1 MMINKRTALATAL
14 LSLIAATAGAQ
25 QAGHQMAGMASGG
38 GAAMCAQSS
47 EGVTRTI
54 DVVNARIEDARQT
67 NDAAKLRAA
76 IADLQSVFAQM
87 KTQLADCVALA
98 GETGGAMGSMP
109 GMDHSKMNM
118 TPGTPVMQPGSLTP
132 APGAAGGAAMPGMD
146 HSKMQMAPAASA
158 KPPASAPAAGQ
169 MAGMDH
175 SKMQMPAKP
184 ANAAAPARAQPA
196 APAGGVDHSKM
207 QMPAKPAAAKAA
219 QPAAG
224 MDHSKMAAG
233 SGSKAGAEEP
243 SNKAGIDHSKMT
255 GSSTAARPAA
265 GMHGSAAPAAA
276 VVFSVRTDPAP
287 PRGGKNDFEVT
298 LKDAEGKPITDAD
311 VSLAFYMPAMPS
323 MNLPEMRSAAQLT
336 SAGNGVYKGSGTV
349 GMPGDWDVTITA
361 ARKGQTLGT
370 KKMKLTA
377 K

>member
-1 MMINKRTALATAL
+1 MRINTRTALATAV
-14 LSLIAATAGAQ
+14 LSLIVATAWAQ
-25 QAGHQMAGMASGG
+25 QAGHQMAGMASGSGG
-38 GAAMCAQSS
+38 GAAMCAQNS

-67 NDAAKLRAA
+67 NDASKLRAA

-98 GETGGAMGSMP
+98 SEGGGATGNMP

-118 TPGTPVMQPGSLTP
+118 TPGTPVMQPGSPTP
-132 APGAAGGAAMPGMD
+132 APGATGGAAMPGMD

-184 ANAAAPARAQPA
+184 ANAAAPAGAKPA
-196 APAGGVDHSKM
+196 APAGGMDHSKM

-219 QPAAG
+219 APAAG
-224 MDHSKMAAG
+224 MDHSKMAG
-233 SGSKAGAEEP
+233 
-243 SNKAGIDHSKMT
+243 DR
-255 GSSTAARPAA
+255 AAAPAA
-265 GMHGSAAPAAA
+265 GTHGSAAPAAA
-276 VVFSVRTDPAP
+276 VVFTVRTDPAP
-287 PRGGKNDFEVT
+287 PRSGKNDFEVT
-298 LKDAEGKPITDAD
+298 LKDADGKPIADAA

-323 MNLPEMRSAAQLT
+323 MKTDAAQLT

-349 GMPGDWDVTITA
+349 GMSGDWDVTITA
-361 ARKGQTLGT
+361 SRQGQTLAT
-370 KKMKLTA
+370 KKVKLTA